1 MDKVTKDKL
10 INILESVFLTT
21 IFIYAVLGSNNITY
35 GRSIITPFMWFTFI
49 LGVFLLLYRLVNI
62 KLYIGMTAIL
72 PMFLMVFSICLST
85 LVNRQY
91 HLKQNL
97 IICIYWFLY
106 FFLLYN
112 RDENT
117 PIKRIKKTTCYLSI
131 LLVTYITVGV
141 LISFWML
148 YTGVSEK
155 ISVSE
160 AYYEYY
166 QGFAIG
172 RLWGIFINPNNSA
185 VSAAIVIALLIYFID
200 KYKNIF
206 IRVICLLDMGLMIL
220 FVALTDSRTGSLC
233 IGIVLGFFSMFGL
246 IYRGIDKNVM
256 NRLGYG
262 LLVFVITFAV
272 GITSFGITRKTKDWY
287 NHIVTA
293 ISLNKQEQYREDRY
307 EELLAEG
314 MSQEEIEK
322 LITQELQDKEFEVN
336 TVDRGYDLSK
346 DLSNRRIDAWKS
358 GMEIFVSSPRVFIF
372 GTTFKGFSD
381 YAIEHIPETYIV
393 NNDYGR
399 FTTLDNEIIN
409 IMVAQGLIGL
419 IALLW
424 MLIALFYGLFRYVF
438 KVRKEDRL
446 FVVML
451 TSVVFALAG
460 AAMFSSVMFY
470 HFSQNTI
477 FFWVALGSLLNV
489 VKTSA
494 SEKFDNEGA

>member
-1 MDKVTKDKL
+1 MDRVSKDKL
-10 INILESVFLTT
+10 INIFERVFLTT

-35 GRSIITPFMWFTFI
+35 GRSIITPFMWIVFI
-49 LGVFLLLYRLVNI
+49 LGVFLLIYRLINI
-62 KLYIGMTAIL
+62 KAYIRTTAIM
-72 PMFLMVFSICLST
+72 PMIFMAFSICLT
-85 LVNRQY
+85 TIVNRQY
-91 HLKQNL
+91 YLKQNL
-97 IICIYWFLY
+97 IICIYWFLF
-106 FFLLYN
+106 FFLLYTIP
-112 RDENT
+112 EST
-117 PIKRIKKTTCYLSI
+117 SIEKIKKNVCYLSCV
-131 LLVTYITVGV
+131 LVIFITIGV
-141 LISFWML
+141 LFSFWML

-220 FVALTDSRTGSLC
+220 FVALTDSRTGALC

-246 IYRGIDKNVM
+246 IYRGIDKNVK

-287 NHIVTA
+287 NHIATA